1 MESDVFMPTKKRSL
15 AAFTALSVLVLTTAG
30 CAVAGT
36 EEAGSSSPVDGDP
49 IKVGYIGALSGGSA
63 SMGNPSLN
71 GIKMAIDAVNDD
83 GGIDGHELELL
94 ALDDKADPATSATA
108 AQKLVSEEKVVA
120 VLGGPNSG
128 TVKANNVIITGAGIP
143 QIITVAQEDTL
154 VDSANPGFELTFR
167 VTENNS
173 YDVGAIASLFE
184 SEAYEAICVL
194 ADTTAYGEGGLTSI
208 RSVFDERNLEIHS
221 VQQHA
226 VNATDMTSQALALR
240 DAGCDSIYLYSLA
253 TDGALFLNTL
263 AQIGWDVPVIGGR
276 GLAGAS
282 FLSLGGAA
290 AEGLVVPGVIDP
302 NKAEGAAFIKA
313 YDAQYGAENDPAHV
327 YSALGYDS
335 VMVLAAALKETG
347 GEGGNAL
354 AKAIENTVL
363 KDAATGREGSELS
376 FSSDDHQASNE
387 NFLVF
392 YEISGGTYKF
402 LTSDVE
408 SGE

>member
-1 MESDVFMPTKKRSL
+1 MTTHKRSF
-15 AAFTALSVLVLTTAG
+15 AAFAAISALMLTTAG
-30 CAVAGT
+30 CAVAGA
-36 EEAGSSSPVDGDP
+36 EGGGSADGPSNGSP
-49 IKVGYIGALSGGSA
+49 IKIGYIGALSGGSA
-63 SMGNPSLN
+63 SMGTPSIN
-71 GIKMAIDAVNDD
+71 GIKMAVEAVNEE
-83 GGIDGHELELL
+83 GGIDGHELELV

-108 AQKLVSEEKVVA
+108 AQKLVSEENVVA
-120 VLGGPNSG
+120 ILGGPNSG
-128 TVKANNVIITGAGIP
+128 TVKANNVIITGAGVP
-143 QIITVAQEDTL
+143 QLITVAQEDTL
-154 VDSANPGFELTFR
+154 VDAANSGFDLTFR

-173 YDVGAIASLFE
+173 YDVGAIAGLFE
-184 SEAYEAICVL
+184 KENYEAICVL

-208 RSVFDERNLEIHS
+208 RSVFDERGLDIHS

-226 VNATDMTSQALALR
+226 VNATDMTSQALGLR

-253 TDGALFLNTL
+253 SDGALFLNTL

-290 AEGLVVPGVIDP
+290 AEGLVVPGVVDP
-302 NKAEGAAFIKA
+302 NKPEGAAFIEA
-313 YDAQYGAENDPAHV
+313 YDARYGAENDPAHV

-335 VMVLAAALKETG
+335 VMILAAALRETG
-347 GEGGNAL
+347 GSGGDGL
-354 AKAIENTVL
+354 AKAIESTVL
-363 KDAATGREGSELS
+363 TNAVTGRQGSELS
-376 FSSDDHQASNE
+376 FSPDDHQATNE

-408 SGE
+408 SGK